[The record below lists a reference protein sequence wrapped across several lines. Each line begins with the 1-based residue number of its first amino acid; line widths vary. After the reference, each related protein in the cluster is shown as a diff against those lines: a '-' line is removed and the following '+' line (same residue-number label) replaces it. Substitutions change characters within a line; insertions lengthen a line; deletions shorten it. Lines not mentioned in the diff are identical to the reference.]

1 MSESGR
7 RLMRSGVFGEYEIH
21 GLLKRGE
28 KTWNIV
34 ACRLGENLGKEYCVI
49 GTEFYAVR
57 VNRWVAE
64 TNSPRELD
72 LVTNM
77 DRQEK
82 VAILEAIA
90 KWEK

>member
-7 RLMRSGVFGEYEIH
+7 RLMRSGFLGEYEIH

-28 KTWNIV
+28 KTWNIEE
-34 ACRLGENLGKEYCVI
+34 CRSGENLPKQYCVI

-57 VNRWVAE
+57 VNRSSAD
-64 TNSPRELD
+64 TNSPRELN

-77 DRQEK
+77 DR
-82 VAILEAIA
+82 LESGPDVPLPF
-90 KWEK
+90 